1 MTRNAQLHNKSVYSP
16 LALIFSRNI
25 SESTSTSV
33 KSSAELSDSDE
44 GTQTMFLAERGRRY
58 KKENQLLEL
67 NCLIVLASLILKAPI
82 AYFLR
87 LLIFK
92 GGKAP
97 NRAHIKQ
104 CHPHAKAKS
113 IQYPVSNEA
122 N

>member
-44 GTQTMFLAERGRRY
+44 GTQTMFLAERGQRY

-82 AYFLR
+82 A
-87 LLIFK
+87 
-92 GGKAP
+92 
-97 NRAHIKQ
+97 
-104 CHPHAKAKS
+104 
-113 IQYPVSNEA
+113 
-122 N
+122 